1 MILLDFGLKFEREI
15 LGRIGFGFK
24 RKEEEE
30 VLLVISEE
38 EQNLGR

>member
-15 LGRIGFGFK
+15 LGRGWFCFK
-24 RKEEEE
+24 RKEDE
-30 VLLVISEE
+30 LLGTNEE

>member
-15 LGRIGFGFK
+15 LGRIGLCL
-24 RKEEEE
+24 RKEEE